1 MSTFQFDLSASLRNQ
16 SVTKIVTR
24 TRCDTKI
31 HTPWESYWSTALQ
44 RITVVNYAQPVR
56 SSRPRFI
63 SFWSS
68 QMSCFV
74 APELSQTG
82 FISFWSSQMSYFVAS
97 ELSQKEFIPFWSSQM
112 SCFVAQSSPKR
123 DLYHSAAHRCRVLSH
138 KSNHFHGLIV
148 YYITVFFFRSVFA

>member
-44 RITVVNYAQPVR
+44 RIAVVNYAQPVR

-68 QMSCFV
+68 
-74 APELSQTG
+74 
-82 FISFWSSQMSYFVAS
+82 
-97 ELSQKEFIPFWSSQM
+97 
-112 SCFVAQSSPKR
+112 
-123 DLYHSAAHRCRVLSH
+123 RCRVLSH
-138 KSNHFHGLIV
+138 QSSPKQDLYHSEAPRCRILSHQNSPKKNL
-148 YYITVFFFRSVFA
+148 YYSEAPRCRVLSLRALPNGIYTILQLTYVVFCRTRVILCMDSSYII